1 MYKLLIEFLIL
12 TTSRK
17 KLNLKLY
24 KNSIISFFL
33 YIVFYKKKNL
43 DVVNLNFYCLISC
56 NLKIR

>member
-1 MYKLLIEFLIL
+1 VYKLLIEFLIL
-12 TTSRK
+12 TSSRK

-33 YIVFYKKKNL
+33 YIVFYKKKIL